1 MYERYRDKGLAFLS
15 INVSWD
21 TESGARRFV
30 EQYRLPFPV
39 GRDADGRI
47 AGLYAVEATPAT
59 FFIGKDGRIA
69 SRVDGAPE
77 DTAAVRAGLEQRI
90 EKLLAG

>member
-1 MYERYRDKGLAFLS
+1 MNWDKEA
-15 INVSWD
+15 D
-21 TESGARRFV
+21 AKRFV

-47 AGLYAVEATPAT
+47 GSLYGMEATPT
-59 FFIGKDGRIA
+59 SVFIAKDGKLVERHE
-69 SRVDGAPE
+69 G
-77 DTAAVRAGLEQRI
+77 GLEEADFEHRI

>member
-1 MYERYRDKGLAFLS
+1 MNWDKEA
-15 INVSWD
+15 D
-21 TESGARRFV
+21 AKRFV

-47 AGLYAVEATPAT
+47 GSLYGMEATPISV
-59 FFIGKDGRIA
+59 FIAKDGKLVERHE
-69 SRVDGAPE
+69 G
-77 DTAAVRAGLEQRI
+77 GLEEADFEHRI

>member
-1 MYERYRDKGLAFLS
+1 VNWDKEA
-15 INVSWD
+15 D
-21 TESGARRFV
+21 AKRFV

-47 AGLYAVEATPAT
+47 GSLYGMEATPT
-59 FFIGKDGRIA
+59 SVFIAKDGKLVERHE
-69 SRVDGAPE
+69 G
-77 DTAAVRAGLEQRI
+77 GLEEADFEHRI